1 MVSFVT
7 NVKTWALD
15 QGATRALVDEL
26 IALHL
31 ADCIPEPADVVDGAL
46 TFTVWPLAHQVVRF
60 GKAAL
65 ALVDAGSGHE
75 AHVLIRAAIEHTVT
89 AHYLTELGEDGA
101 AAWVDAQSVQADRT
115 INLGMA
121 SMPLDENMRT
131 KVMTQA
137 EAVEEKSALDGFLDI
152 CRELDVLP
160 LYSWWALESTFVHA
174 TSTTQNVFTPT
185 LDGET
190 VLCWEP
196 LNAEQTARHI
206 VSSFALPLMWNASTL
221 DRLWKQPRN
230 AEQLAEISTI
240 VGQPGT
246 LPSRIAKQGS
256 YSKQKARS
264 KGWQPNRAARA
275 ES

>member
-1 MVSFVT
+1 VT
-7 NVKTWALD
+7 NVETWALD
-15 QGATRALVDEL
+15 QVATRELVDEL

-31 ADCIPEPADVVDGAL
+31 ADGIPEPAEVVDGAL
-46 TFTVWPLAHQVVRF
+46 TLTVWPLAHQVVRF
-60 GKAAL
+60 GTAAL
-65 ALVDAGSGHE
+65 ALVDARSGHE
-75 AHVLIRAAIEHTVT
+75 AHVLIRAAIEHTIT
-89 AHYLTELGEDGA
+89 AHYLTELGEDAA

-121 SMPLDENMRT
+121 AMPLDENMRAE
-131 KVMTQA
+131 VMTQA
-137 EAVEEKSALDGFLDI
+137 KAVEESSAGFLDI

-160 LYSWWALESTFVHA
+160 LYSWWAMESTFVHA
-174 TSTTQNVFTPT
+174 TSTTQNVFMPT

-196 LNAEQTARHI
+196 LTAEQSARDI
-206 VSSFALPLMWNASTL
+206 VSSFALLLMWNASTL
-221 DRLWKQPRN
+221 DRLWKKPRN
-230 AEQLAEISTI
+230 AEHLAKISTI
-240 VGQPGT
+240 VGRQGT
-246 LPSRIAKQGS
+246 LPSRTAKHGG